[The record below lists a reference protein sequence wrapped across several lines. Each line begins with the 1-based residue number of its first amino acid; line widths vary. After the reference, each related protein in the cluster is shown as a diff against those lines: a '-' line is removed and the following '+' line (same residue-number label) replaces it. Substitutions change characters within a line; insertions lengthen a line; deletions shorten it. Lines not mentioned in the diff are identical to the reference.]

1 MQLLL
6 ENAISPWGQFCCHR
20 EIRHKFLNVGLVT
33 VLASEWAIKI
43 GMFILLIK
51 YIYTGWSGVMNWGSR
66 LYRCFLFM
74 VVSYNPTWN
83 KDKFVLL
90 PWISN
95 RGILH
100 PKQLSSDKSYK
111 TSKTLLTTYLECD
124 WDDNAGRRP
133 EGLLSKAAYW
143 LARGWTWLFIWNQ
156 DKFIKTLDVT
166 WKSMLILPC
175 QENHSKIPIRRRMSS
190 FSYMK

>member
-1 MQLLL
+1 MRVLL
-6 ENAISPWGQFCCHR
+6 ENAISPWGQFCCR
-20 EIRHKFLNVGLVT
+20 GEIRHKFLNVWLVT

-66 LYRCFLFM
+66 IYRCFLFM
-74 VVSYNPTWN
+74 VVSSNPTWN

-100 PKQLSSDKSYK
+100 PKKLSSDKSYK
-111 TSKTLLTTYLECD
+111 TSKILLTWSVIEMTTQVADQRDFWARLHIGMQ
-124 WDDNAGRRP
+124 DN
-133 EGLLSKAAYW
+133 
-143 LARGWTWLFIWNQ
+143 
-156 DKFIKTLDVT
+156 DTLPQ
-166 WKSMLILPC
+166 K
-175 QENHSKIPIRRRMSS
+175 
-190 FSYMK
+190 